1 MCNTLEAQ
9 KAREGR
15 VGSALTMCGRNE
27 RHCSHE
33 GEENM
38 TSVASVDSGSTSALP
53 SISSSAAKHAARRA
67 SKRSSKSAAIA
78 RRADRPCPR
87 SPNLRAR
94 NGRARTWF
102 EFWAMAAAVAHSP
115 DKVAKVPPYLA
126 INAGLFDSADHW
138 SYRDLQKLAKRLN
151 LPCTGRREDV
161 VEQLS
166 AWHRQQRV
174 TGQSGQF
181 HAVQV
186 RATPEGKAISPR
198 LLSPLQ
204 KHSGRDS
211 ARGILSGKKSARRGG
226 EGATPRSPGGPLQ
239 QRSGVLFSPYNMVK
253 LIPSKEHSEMY
264 GQYREPSY
272 VADEDDV
279 DY

>member
-1 MCNTLEAQ
+1 
-9 KAREGR
+9 
-15 VGSALTMCGRNE
+15 
-27 RHCSHE
+27 
-33 GEENM
+33 
-38 TSVASVDSGSTSALP
+38 
-53 SISSSAAKHAARRA
+53 
-67 SKRSSKSAAIA
+67 
-78 RRADRPCPR
+78 
-87 SPNLRAR
+87 
-94 NGRARTWF
+94 
-102 EFWAMAAAVAHSP
+102 MAAAVAHSP

-186 RATPEGKAISPR
+186 RATPEGKAISPC

>member
-1 MCNTLEAQ
+1 
-9 KAREGR
+9 
-15 VGSALTMCGRNE
+15 
-27 RHCSHE
+27 
-33 GEENM
+33 
-38 TSVASVDSGSTSALP
+38 
-53 SISSSAAKHAARRA
+53 
-67 SKRSSKSAAIA
+67 
-78 RRADRPCPR
+78 
-87 SPNLRAR
+87 
-94 NGRARTWF
+94 
-102 EFWAMAAAVAHSP
+102 MAAAAHSP
-115 DKVAKVPPYLA
+115 EKVAKVPPYLA
-126 INAGLFDSADHW
+126 INAGLFDSVDHW

-186 RATPEGKAISPR
+186 RATPDGKAISPR

-204 KHSGRDS
+204 PHSQRDS
-211 ARGILSGKKSARRGG
+211 ARGILSAKKRKSNGSSSA
-226 EGATPRSPGGPLQ
+226 RSPGGPLQ

-264 GQYREPSY
+264 GQYQEPSY
-272 VADEDDV
+272 VADEDDE
-279 DY
+279 Y